1 MPHVLSEQAARS
13 WAWPPVGQVEEPL
26 RTPLWLIRTL
36 ATALAA
42 EDQPSIEHRQHVAR
56 QIARTAEE
64 LEQSL
69 TAVPAP
75 SA

>member
-1 MPHVLSEQAARS
+1 VD
-13 WAWPPVGQVEEPL
+13 EPL

-69 TAVPAP
+69 TPPPLNAT
-75 SA
+75 